1 MQPKTKVE
9 RDTWMPDIMCSAW
22 TTIPKEVTNHL
33 TDSFSR
39 VIPPLV
45 AAVEPLMNAWGD
57 KAEMTTIQL

>member
-1 MQPKTKVE
+1 
-9 RDTWMPDIMCSAW
+9 
-22 TTIPKEVTNHL
+22 
-33 TDSFSR
+33 